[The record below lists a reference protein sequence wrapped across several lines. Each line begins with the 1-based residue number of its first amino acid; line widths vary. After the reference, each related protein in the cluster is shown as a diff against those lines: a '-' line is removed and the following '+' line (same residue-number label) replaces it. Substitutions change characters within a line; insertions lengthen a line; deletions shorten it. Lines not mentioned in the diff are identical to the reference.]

1 MTTTSPIPVVNHLN
15 APTHFPIRLTESNFP
30 VWQCQVKLT
39 LIGHDLYGYIDGT
52 TKAPSKFVDA
62 TNIAL
67 TSEYTVWYR
76 QDRIIVGALLESYWE
91 TIQPLISSTE
101 TASEAWSWLSTSYA
115 SDSKKCIIY
124 LKFKLINN
132 TKGIRTTAEYLSDM
146 RKISDALAAAK
157 SPVSENDLIAY
168 VLSQLE
174 DDYRSIVPAIQ
185 SQYITNI
192 LSSFHT
198 DSAKS
203 VTTPMSTSIPLT
215 ATDSATVANAT
226 RFRKLISLLRHLGL
240 TRPDVAL
247 VVNWL
252 SQFMHAPETYHWVVV
267 KCLLRYLKGSLHHG
281 LFLRSGTPL
290 VLTAFS
296 DANWSGNCDYGRS
309 TTAFKPTRHKTVS
322 HSSTEDEYRALANAT
337 VELVWVQNL
346 LCELGVPVPKAPHI
360 SSRDQA
366 VDVLLSLWDEIC
378 FFIFAPR
385 LESLMDP
392 PSCRGIL

>member
-1 MTTTSPIPVVNHLN
+1 MTTTTPISVVNHLN

-76 QDRIIVGALLESYWE
+76 QDRIIVGALLESCSE

-101 TASEAWSWLSTSYA
+101 TAFEAWSWLSTSYA

-185 SQYITNI
+185 MNLEPIFAAFQSPASSHGSSSPSQ
-192 LSSFHT
+192 
-198 DSAKS
+198 SAH
-203 VTTPMSTSIPLT
+203 TSIQTQPTEPNPPSRTTKPNPFL
-215 ATDSATVANAT
+215 
-226 RFRKLISLLRHLGL
+226 
-240 TRPDVAL
+240 
-247 VVNWL
+247 
-252 SQFMHAPETYHWVVV
+252 
-267 KCLLRYLKGSLHHG
+267 LHH
-281 LFLRSGTPL
+281 
-290 VLTAFS
+290 
-296 DANWSGNCDYGRS
+296 
-309 TTAFKPTRHKTVS
+309 
-322 HSSTEDEYRALANAT
+322 
-337 VELVWVQNL
+337 
-346 LCELGVPVPKAPHI
+346 
-360 SSRDQA
+360 
-366 VDVLLSLWDEIC
+366 
-378 FFIFAPR
+378 
-385 LESLMDP
+385 
-392 PSCRGIL
+392 